1 MQKSILVL
9 DADKDQCRG
18 LCELLEKGQFKATPL
33 FSTHNLEKNIEDTG
47 CRAILWD
54 IDTVTADNRTVRDLT
69 LKFPGVYFFCMSKHP
84 PVSPGA
90 KRRDLLPYLCLYQPA
105 DRSGRTILL
114 VKIDR

>member
-69 LKFPGVYFFCMSKHP
+69 IERLGI
-84 PVSPGA
+84 
-90 KRRDLLPYLCLYQPA
+90 LP
-105 DRSGRTILL
+105 
-114 VKIDR
+114 